1 MNYIR
6 INIISR
12 IILYSN
18 WPENIKQRFN
28 KCLDSTSTNENNTM
42 SKFREILSNLTS
54 LFKLY
59 NLYSAYNEYQEIK
72 DFTHKIT
79 DKMDYF
85 DKELEN

>member
-1 MNYIR
+1 MTNSPFYVFFQMG
-6 INIISR
+6 
-12 IILYSN
+12 YSV
-18 WPENIKQRFN
+18 
-28 KCLDSTSTNENNTM
+28 
-42 SKFREILSNLTS
+42 
-54 LFKLY
+54 Y